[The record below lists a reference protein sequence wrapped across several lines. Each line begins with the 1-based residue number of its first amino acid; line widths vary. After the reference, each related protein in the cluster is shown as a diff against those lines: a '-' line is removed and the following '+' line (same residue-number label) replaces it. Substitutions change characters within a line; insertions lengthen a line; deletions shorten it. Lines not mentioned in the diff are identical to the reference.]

1 MCDGQYCFQETFRLP
16 LSRLASVIYR
26 LKSDSGKPMQINRLF
41 EIVYLLLEKGSVT
54 AAALA
59 EHFEVSV
66 RTIYRDID
74 LLSGAGIP
82 VYCNRGRGGG
92 VSLLPDFVLDKSLL
106 SEREQDEILFALQSI
121 AATHAGGEEVLGRV
135 NTLFRRQGADW
146 IEVDFSHW
154 GWDWGSDEGEKRKF
168 NLLKEAILGRW
179 KLHFTYYS
187 ASGEKSERT
196 AAPLKLLF
204 RGGGWYLRAWCETR
218 GAMRTFKICRIDE
231 VSLTQERFEAA
242 LFNAAPETQARQ
254 NPECEGWH
262 PPLMITL
269 RFVPQMAYQVYDTF
283 CHDSIQTE
291 EDGSL
296 TVRIHVPD
304 DDWIYGMLLQYG
316 EHVRVLDPPQVRKEL
331 LDRARKIISFYE
343 ENE

>member
-1 MCDGQYCFQETFRLP
+1 
-16 LSRLASVIYR
+16 
-26 LKSDSGKPMQINRLF
+26 MQINRLF

-231 VSLTQERFEAA
+231 VSLTQERPFQRRPGDAGTAKSGMRRLAPPAYDHAA
-242 LFNAAPETQARQ
+242 VCTA
-254 NPECEGWH
+254 
-262 PPLMITL
+262 
-269 RFVPQMAYQVYDTF
+269 
-283 CHDSIQTE
+283 
-291 EDGSL
+291 DGLSG
-296 TVRIHVPD
+296 VR
-304 DDWIYGMLLQYG
+304 Y
-316 EHVRVLDPPQVRKEL
+316 VLP
-331 LDRARKIISFYE
+331 
-343 ENE
+343 

>member
-1 MCDGQYCFQETFRLP
+1 
-16 LSRLASVIYR
+16 
-26 LKSDSGKPMQINRLF
+26 MQVNRLF
-41 EIVYLLLEKGSVT
+41 EMIYLLLEKGNVT

-59 EHFEVSV
+59 ERFEVSV

-121 AATHAGGEEVLGRV
+121 AATHAGGEEVLDRV

-168 NLLKEAILGRW
+168 NLLKEAILSRR
-179 KLHFTYYS
+179 KLWFTYYS

-196 AAPLKLLF
+196 VAPLKLLF
-204 RGGGWYLRAWCETR
+204 RGGGWYLRAWCEKR
-218 GAMRTFKICRIDE
+218 GAMRTFKICRMDE
-231 VSLTQERFEAA
+231 ARLTQEAFDPA
-242 LFNAAPETQARQ
+242 LFAAAPKGGAQGPGGENGQ
-254 NPECEGWH
+254 
-262 PPLMITL
+262 PPILVTL
-269 RFVPQMAYQVYDTF
+269 RFAPQMAYQVYDLF
-283 CHDSIQTE
+283 PHAAIAKE
-291 EDGSL
+291 KGGSL
-296 TVRIHVPD
+296 VVRIHAPD
-304 DDWIYGMLLQYG
+304 AEWLYSLLLQYG
-316 EHVRVLDPPQVRKEL
+316 TSVRVLSPPQVREKL
-331 LDRARKIISFYE
+331 LGRAREIVSMYAE
-343 ENE
+343 EQT